1 MLQTGR
7 PSGAK
12 EKEVTFQGNSDLQ
25 GIVCQKGLS
34 SSGGMGVLNFLT
46 YTYALNFPFVKG
58 DCIGNNLRRLK

>member
-12 EKEVTFQGNSDLQ
+12 EKVVTFQGNSDLQ

-46 YTYALNFPFVKG
+46 
-58 DCIGNNLRRLK
+58 